1 MESKSSDIDQLAKLQ
16 NTLSNKEA
24 AIHELKKEL
33 DTLRSK
39 LNASSSFIDNY
50 NVVKTPVPSPET
62 DVKKELKTFASPG
75 TTTVLKSMLPSNVSN
90 HNNLSPSINEYL
102 IQKLNEEIADLKLQV
117 KDEKE
122 QRRKTVHVYE
132 SKISKLEESKSE
144 IDQNFVEQQDHYW
157 YGCGKCQRQVEDANR
172 KLQNLERQYN
182 KLLMGQR

>member
-1 MESKSSDIDQLAKLQ
+1 M
-16 NTLSNKEA
+16 
-24 AIHELKKEL
+24 
-33 DTLRSK
+33 
-39 LNASSSFIDNY
+39 
-50 NVVKTPVPSPET
+50 KTPVPSSET

-132 SKISKLEESKSE
+132 SKFP
-144 IDQNFVEQQDHYW
+144 N
-157 YGCGKCQRQVEDANR
+157 
-172 KLQNLERQYN
+172 
-182 KLLMGQR
+182 

>member
-1 MESKSSDIDQLAKLQ
+1 MKIKFRSLKENQTKVNEIVMESKSSDIDQIEKLQ

-24 AIHELKKEL
+24 AIHELKEEL

-50 NVVKTPVPSPET
+50 NVVKTPVPSSET

-75 TTTVLKSMLPSNVSN
+75 TTIVLKSMLPNNVSN

-157 YGCGKCQRQVEDANR
+157 YGLWKMPKAG
-172 KLQNLERQYN
+172 
-182 KLLMGQR
+182 